1 MSNFF
6 STESVDMFPSA
17 YRVVSTKSKFTS
29 EENFVNIIN
38 SIVDKDCYVLS
49 LDDTDEGPILK
60 VVLHGYYFEIKDF
73 NLSENPDFYVAIKVE
88 QGANAIVNFNNN
100 SVANTQIN
108 NGNIVDT
115 QIDVNGEFTGL
126 AYSKTPFGE
135 SDTNNYKYYKLQVSQ
150 GGSLVNRV
158 RLSSNSIY
166 YKGDRTRS
174 VSSLLDGKQNKL
186 TAGNGIDSDK
196 LNNNKVALTDKFNN
210 TLNSFFPNPSGVGS
224 ADQPVYVSTS
234 GTMTALSSS
243 SGVPQ
248 TSGSKNNVAYKY
260 TQAALI
266 TQGHLMSGD
275 TNGGV
280 AFYASEG
287 NPQPEVGKNGDFWFK
302 YAN

>member
-126 AYSKTPFGE
+126 AYSKTPFKE
-135 SDTNNYKYYKLQVSQ
+135 MDTNNYKYYKLQVSQ
-150 GGSLVNRV
+150 GGSLINRV

-174 VSSLLDGKQNKL
+174 VSSLLDGKQDKL
-186 TAGNGIDSDK
+186 TAGNGINSSK
-196 LNNNKVALTDKFNN
+196 LNNNEVALTDEFNN
-210 TLNSFFPNPSGVGS
+210 TLNSFFPSPRGVGS
-224 ADQPVYVSTS
+224 ATQPVYVSTS
-234 GTMTALSSS
+234 GTMAALSSS
-243 SGVPQ
+243 SGMPQ
-248 TSGSKNNVAYKY
+248 TSGSKNNVDYKY

-266 TQGHLMSGD
+266 TQGHLMDS
-275 TNGGV
+275 GV

-287 NPQPEVGKNGDFWFK
+287 NPQQEVGKNGDFWFK
-302 YAN
+302 YTN

>member
-17 YRVVSTKSKFTS
+17 YRTVTTKSKYTS

-60 VVLHGYYFEIKDF
+60 VVLHGYYFEIKNF
-73 NLSENPDFYVAIKVE
+73 KLSENPNFYVAIKVE
-88 QGANAIVNFNNN
+88 QGANAIVNFDNN

-126 AYSKTPFGE
+126 AYSKTQFGE
-135 SDTNNYKYYKLQVSQ
+135 SDTKNYKYYKLQVSQ

-166 YKGDRTRS
+166 YKGDRARS
-174 VSSLLDGKQNKL
+174 VSSLLDEKQNKL
-186 TAGNGIDSDK
+186 TAGNGIDSNK
-196 LNNNKVALTDKFNN
+196 LKNNEVSLIDKFNR
-210 TLNSFFPNPSGVGS
+210 TLNSFFPEDPSGVGS

-248 TSGSKNNVAYKY
+248 TSDSKNNVAYKY

-266 TQGHLMSGD
+266 TKGHLMNS
-275 TNGGV
+275 GV

-287 NPQPEVGKNGDFWFK
+287 NPQQEVGKNGDFWFK
-302 YAN
+302 YTN

>member
-17 YRVVSTKSKFTS
+17 YRIVATKSKYTS

-49 LDDTDEGPILK
+49 LDNTDEGPILK
-60 VVLHGYYFEIKDF
+60 VVLHGYYFEIKGF
-73 NLSENPDFYVAIKVE
+73 NLSENPNFYVAIKVE

-108 NGNIVDT
+108 DGNIVDT

-126 AYSKTPFGE
+126 AFSKTPFDV
-135 SDTNNYKYYKLQVSQ
+135 SDTEDYKYYTLQVSQ

-158 RLSSNSIY
+158 KLSSNSIY
-166 YKGDRTRS
+166 FKGDTTRNLS
-174 VSSLLDGKQNKL
+174 NLLDSKQDDL
-186 TAGNGIDSDK
+186 TAGQGIDNTE
-196 LNNNKVALTDKFNN
+196 LANNKIALTDEFNK
-210 TLNSFFPNPSGVGS
+210 TLESFTGGKGS
-224 ADQPVYVSTS
+224 AIKPVYVNQQGEIVGLT
-234 GTMTALSSS
+234 SS
-243 SGVPQ
+243 SGLAQ
-248 TSGSKNNVAYKY
+248 TSGSSNNVAYKY

-266 TQGHLMSGD
+266 TNGNLMSGD

-287 NPQPEVGKNGDFWFK
+287 DPQSNVGKNGDFWFK
-302 YAN
+302 YTA